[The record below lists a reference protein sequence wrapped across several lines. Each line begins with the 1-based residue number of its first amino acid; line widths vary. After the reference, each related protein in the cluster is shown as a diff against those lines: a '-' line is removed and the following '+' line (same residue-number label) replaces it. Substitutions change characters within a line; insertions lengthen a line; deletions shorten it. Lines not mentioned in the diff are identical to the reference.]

1 MKLISPLTGAASG
14 FPEYTPAQQRAF
26 DLAVNTIKSVYESF
40 GFTPLETAAVEKL
53 STLESKGIS
62 AKEVYG
68 LRRIQAAE
76 GEDGGSSAGLAL
88 RFDLT
93 VPMARY
99 VVENVGQLV
108 FPFRRYQVQPVW
120 RGERAQAGR
129 YRQFY
134 QFDIDT
140 IGDGSLPL
148 AADAEVLAAGF
159 MALEALQVGDFTLRV
174 NNRKLLQGLLEWAG
188 FAGEKLQPAIK
199 LIDDAEK
206 VGWEKTAELLRE
218 LNEKGQ
224 VSKLVEVLQ
233 SAGPDELAEL
243 ELNDEGQQGLAELTE
258 VMNLATAM
266 LGQTNSNSEL
276 KVDLTIARG
285 LDYYTGTVVETKLH
299 NAPEL
304 GSIMSGGRYEDL
316 AASLGKKKMP
326 GVGISIG
333 ISRLMAYLLS
343 LHHYAK
349 LGATPADV
357 LVAVADE
364 NTLPAMAAM
373 AQELRAVGVKV
384 ELGFPGKGLG
394 QQLQTA
400 EKRGLKW
407 AVTGVDGS
415 KVKLREFASRKETVV
430 AIGDILAALR

>member
-1 MKLISPLTGAASG
+1 MKLVSPLTGAASG

-26 DLAVNTIKSVYESF
+26 DWATTTIKGVYESF

-68 LRRIQAAE
+68 IRRLNVAE
-76 GEDGGSSAGLAL
+76 GEDGGKDLAL

-93 VPMARY
+93 VPTARY
-99 VVENVGQLV
+99 VVDNVGQLV

-140 IGDGSLPL
+140 IGDGALPL
-148 AADAEVLAAGF
+148 AADAEIIAAGYS
-159 MALEALQVGDFTLRV
+159 ALRALGIDRFTIHLNSREFLVGMLDEYSFTDIP
-174 NNRKLLQGLLEWAG
+174 A
-188 FAGEKLQPAIK
+188 AIK
-199 LIDDAEK
+199 VLDDYEK
-206 VGWEKTAELLRE
+206 VGEEITLEKLSGLTQPKLANDFMASIKAIIKTMNTRLLSQKSRDSV
-218 LNEKGQ
+218 EKI
-224 VSKLVEVLQ
+224 
-233 SAGPDELAEL
+233 LALCDIL
-243 ELNDEGQQGLAELTE
+243 E
-258 VMNLATAM
+258 AM
-266 LGQTNSNSEL
+266 LGKEVVAQYIRFNPL
-276 KVDLTIARG
+276 IARG
-285 LDYYTGTVVETKLH
+285 LDYYTGTVVETKLED
-299 NAPEL
+299 APEL

-333 ISRLMAYLLS
+333 ISRLMTYLLG
-343 LHHYAK
+343 LPDYQMA
-349 LGATPADV
+349 ATPADV

-364 NTLPAMAAM
+364 AALPQMAAV
-373 AQELRAVGVKV
+373 AQKLRAVGVKV
-384 ELGFPGKGLG
+384 ELAFPGKGLG

-407 AVTGVDGS
+407 AVTGIEGNS
-415 KVKLREFASRKETVV
+415 VKLREFASRKEQILSLADV
-430 AIGDILAALR
+430 ATAIK

>member
-1 MKLISPLTGAASG
+1 
-14 FPEYTPAQQRAF
+14 
-26 DLAVNTIKSVYESF
+26 
-40 GFTPLETAAVEKL
+40 
-53 STLESKGIS
+53 
-62 AKEVYG
+62 
-68 LRRIQAAE
+68 
-76 GEDGGSSAGLAL
+76 
-88 RFDLT
+88 
-93 VPMARY
+93 
-99 VVENVGQLV
+99 
-108 FPFRRYQVQPVW
+108 
-120 RGERAQAGR
+120 
-129 YRQFY
+129 
-134 QFDIDT
+134 
-140 IGDGSLPL
+140 
-148 AADAEVLAAGF
+148 

-188 FAGEKLQPAIK
+188 FANKKQQPAIK

-218 LNEKGQ
+218 LNEKGR

-285 LDYYTGTVVETKLH
+285 LDYYTGTVVETQLH

-316 AASLGKKKMP
+316 AASLGKKKLP

-343 LHHYAK
+343 LPAYQMA
-349 LGATPADV
+349 ATPADV

-364 NTLPAMAAM
+364 AALPRMVAM
-373 AQELRAVGVKV
+373 AQELRTAGVKV

-430 AIGDILAALR
+430 AIGDILAAIR